1 MTVTAPIPAST
12 RAGNEL
18 STDKTTTR
26 SAKVE
31 KTYYAM
37 LIPAVLLFTLFIT
50 VPGLIGMFFSFTNYF
65 GFGEWKFVGLT
76 NYTSIFSDPRIL
88 QSYGFTIFFA
98 VVTTVVVNA
107 LALLLAIGLNSKIK
121 FKKTLRGLYFIPMV
135 ISGIVIAY
143 VFNYLFSNSIPALAA
158 SIGWTGGESSLLA
171 NEHWAWAAIVV
182 VAAWQSIPGAMIIY
196 LAGLLSIPG
205 EVYEAASLD
214 GTGAWRQFRSITFPL
229 VFGYVIINS
238 ILSLKNFLNVYDVIV
253 GLTNG
258 GPGTATSSIAM
269 TIFTGFSSGD
279 YAYQMANAV
288 LFFILTIIVSVL
300 QLALIRNR
308 DVEL

>member
-1 MTVTAPIPAST
+1 MSVTTPIPASSHS
-12 RAGNEL
+12 GHEL
-18 STDKTTTR
+18 PTVKTTAHTR
-26 SAKVE
+26 KVE
-31 KTYYAM
+31 KTYFFM
-37 LIPAVLLFTLFIT
+37 LLPAVVLFSLFIT

-65 GFGEWKFVGLT
+65 GFGEWKFVGFT
-76 NYTSIFSDPRIL
+76 NYASIFSDPRIL

-98 VVTTVVVNA
+98 VVTTIVVNA
-107 LALLLAIGLNSKIK
+107 LALLLAIGLNAKIK
-121 FKKTLRGLYFIPMV
+121 FKTGLRGIYFIPMV

-158 SIGWTGGESSLLA
+158 SIGWTGGETSLLA
-171 NEHWAWAAIVV
+171 NENWAWVAIVV
-182 VAAWQSIPGAMIIY
+182 VASWQSIPGAMIIY
-196 LAGLLSIPG
+196 LAGLLAIPS
-205 EVYEAASLD
+205 EVYEASSLD

-238 ILSLKNFLNVYDVIV
+238 ILTLQTFLNVYDIIV

-258 GPGTATSSIAM
+258 GPGTSTRSIAM
-269 TIFTGFSSGD
+269 TIVTGFSGGD

-288 LFFILTIIVSVL
+288 LFFVLTIVVSVL
-300 QLALIRNR
+300 QLGLIRNR

>member
-1 MTVTAPIPAST
+1 MSVTTPIPASSHT
-12 RAGNEL
+12 GHEL
-18 STDKTTTR
+18 PATKTTTH
-26 SAKVE
+26 STKVE
-31 KTYYAM
+31 KTYYLM
-37 LIPAVLLFTLFIT
+37 LIPAVALFTLFIT
-50 VPGLIGMFFSFTNYF
+50 IPGLVGMFFSFTNYF

-98 VVTTVVVNA
+98 VVTTIVVNA
-107 LALLLAIGLNSKIK
+107 IALLLAIGLNSKIK
-121 FKKTLRGLYFIPMV
+121 WKKTLRGIYFIPMV

-143 VFNYLFSNSIPALAA
+143 VFNYLFSNSIPALAEK
-158 SIGWTGGESSLLA
+158 IGWTTGQTSLLA
-171 NEHWAWAAIVV
+171 SEHWAWVAIVF

-238 ILSLKNFLNVYDVIV
+238 ILGLKNFLNVYDVIV

-288 LFFILTIIVSVL
+288 LFFILTIVVSVM
-300 QLALIRNR
+300 QLGLIRNR